1 MPLMVGNNA
10 IDAWTT
16 PKGSTF
22 SPPIQTHIHPN
33 PQRVPPWAHL
43 LFIFKKIRQLRALPP
58 CSFGKKGYICGVLP
72 KQTEDEMKERLL
84 AFAKTYVLL
93 VLLFAVQKP
102 LFMLFYIE
110 MYGGCA
116 PAEWG
121 RVVLHGLPLDLSV
134 AGYLSA
140 LPALLLVAS
149 AWAWGRW
156 LTWAMRV
163 WFGVVSLLMSVIFI
177 LDLVLY
183 EYWGFRL
190 DTTPFFYF
198 FSSPGDTLASASG
211 GTAVLGFLMMAVCA
225 VLLFAL
231 FHFCILRG
239 VERFRRPA
247 NRVVAGVVMF
257 LLAGVLF
264 IPIRGGF
271 TVSTMNTGKA
281 YFSSNQRLNHAAI
294 NPAFS
299 LLESAFKESDFASQY
314 RFLQAD
320 DADMLF
326 RGMRDPQV
334 QNPKDPVQP
343 KDSLHTLLRTQRPDV
358 LLIILESFSSHLMG
372 TLGGDSTVAPCLDSI
387 ARSGVLFTRMHANS
401 FRTDRGLVS
410 ILSGYPAQPST
421 SIMKYPRK
429 SQSLPSI
436 AGSLR
441 KAGYR
446 TRYYYGGDADF
457 TNMRSYLMSSGFE
470 DIVCDRDFPVSD
482 RLSKWGVHDHLVF
495 RRLLDDLRA
504 DTVQAGRA
512 PRYRVLQ
519 TSSSHE
525 PFEVPY
531 RRLANDRMNAFAYTD
546 SCVGDFV
553 RRLRQLPQWENTLLV
568 FVPDH
573 QGAWPEGLNNFAA
586 ERYEIPL
593 ILAGG
598 AVRRPRTV
606 DTIGSQQDIAATLL
620 AQLGLPHADFT
631 FSKDLLDPRSPH
643 FAFITFPGMLGLVSE
658 ENRIFYDI
666 NAEEP
671 VTMLGPNPEKALVLA
686 MAYLQ
691 KLYDDIASR

>member
-1 MPLMVGNNA
+1 
-10 IDAWTT
+10 
-16 PKGSTF
+16 
-22 SPPIQTHIHPN
+22 
-33 PQRVPPWAHL
+33 
-43 LFIFKKIRQLRALPP
+43 
-58 CSFGKKGYICGVLP
+58 
-72 KQTEDEMKERLL
+72 MKERLL
-84 AFAKTYVLL
+84 AFVKTYGLL
-93 VLLFAVQKP
+93 VLLFVAQKP
-102 LFMLFYIE
+102 LFMLFHVE
-110 MYGGCA
+110 MYADCPA
-116 PAEWG
+116 AEWG
-121 RVVLHGLPLDLSV
+121 RVVWHGLPLDLSV
-134 AGYLSA
+134 AGYLTA
-140 LPALLLVAS
+140 LPALLLAAS
-149 AWAWGRW
+149 AWSWGRW
-156 LTWAMRV
+156 LTWALRV
-163 WFGVVSLLMSVIFI
+163 WFGVVSLLLSVVFI

-225 VLLFAL
+225 VLVYAL
-231 FHFCILRG
+231 FHYCVLRA

-247 NRVVAGVVMF
+247 RRVAACGVLA
-257 LLAGVLF
+257 LLAGALF

-320 DADMLF
+320 DADKLFADML
-326 RGMRDPQV
+326 DPQV
-334 QNPKDPVQP
+334 RSLQAPAQP
-343 KDSLHTLLRTQRPDV
+343 RDSLHSLLRTPRPDV
-358 LLIILESFSSHLMG
+358 LVVILESFSSHLMG

-387 ARSGVLFTRMHANS
+387 AAGGVLFTRMHANS

-436 AGSLR
+436 AGTLR
-441 KAGYR
+441 REGYR

-470 DIVCDRDFPVSD
+470 DIVCDRDFPVQD

-504 DTVQAGRA
+504 DTLTEGRA
-512 PRYRVLQ
+512 PRYRVVQ

-531 RRLANDRMNAFAYTD
+531 RRLADDRMNAFAYTD

-553 RRLRQLPQWENTLLV
+553 RRLRRLPQWENTLLV
-568 FVPDH
+568 LVPDH
-573 QGAWPEGLNNFAA
+573 QGAWPEALNNLSP

-598 AVRRPRTV
+598 AVRRPRRIDTV
-606 DTIGSQQDIAATLL
+606 GSQQDIAATLL
-620 AQLGLPHADFT
+620 AQLGLPHGDFT

-643 FAFITFPGMLGLVSE
+643 FAFITFPGALGLVTDK
-658 ENRIFYDI
+658 NRIFYDI
-666 NAEEP
+666 NAEQA
-671 VTMLGPNPEKALVLA
+671 VTMLGPHPENALVHA

-691 KLYDDIASR
+691 KLYDDLASR